1 MRNDDTSFSRR
12 SYPPF
17 HLALAFFL
25 SLSLPLSPVSLALPS
40 ALLTIIAADPV
51 ICCLGLALT
60 SSGSFQQ
67 QCCMASS
74 ASAGNVAFIV

>member
-1 MRNDDTSFSRR
+1 MRNDDTLFSRR

-17 HLALAFFL
+17 HLALPL
-25 SLSLPLSPVSLALPS
+25 SLSLSPVSLALPS
-40 ALLTIIAADPV
+40 ALLTVIAADPV

>member
-1 MRNDDTSFSRR
+1 MRNDDTLFSRR

-17 HLALAFFL
+17 SSYLASL
-25 SLSLPLSPVSLALPS
+25 SLSLLSLALPS

>member
-25 SLSLPLSPVSLALPS
+25 SLSLFLLSLALPS